1 MTALHLA
8 VTRAATHPDHGHE
21 NGRGDDSTG
30 GPDETLSASL
40 GLRGGCVH
48 ALLAAGASIELEDYR
63 KLCERR
69 VASSQQCSAAQC
81 SAVQCS
87 AIPLSLSFD
96 LQACNPTTY
105 YHLQL

>member
-87 AIPLSLSFD
+87 AVQCSAVQCSAV
-96 LQACNPTTY
+96 QCNPA
-105 YHLQL
+105 LALF